1 MLIIGISGQTG
12 AGKSTFANF
21 LSQRGLGENLE
32 VDAIGHELL
41 ADPEVKESLVKVFG
55 AEILDGSGAVCRRS
69 LGRLAFRSSEATC
82 SLNSVMHPA
91 MRKLVAARVEA
102 ARQAALPSI
111 IINAALLFSM
121 ELDRLCNRLIYVQAD
136 PEVRLRRLVN
146 YRNWSEESARERLF
160 AQDRLPVVPGV
171 TIVENNADEAAL
183 AAVAGQIAEK
193 LLKGVGADEKAR

>member
-41 ADPEVKESLVKVFG
+41 AAPEVRESLVKTFG
-55 AEILDGSGAVCRRS
+55 AEILDASGAVCRRS
-69 LGRLAFRSSEATC
+69 LGRLAFRSSDATS
-82 SLNSVMHPA
+82 SLNAVMHPA
-91 MRKLVAARVEA
+91 MRKLVAARVES

-121 ELDRLCNRLIYVQAD
+121 ELDGLCNRLIYVQAD

-160 AQDRLPVVPGV
+160 AQDRLPAVPGV
-171 TIVENNADEAAL
+171 VIVENNADESAL
-183 AAVAGQIAEK
+183 AAVADQIAEN
-193 LLKGVGADEKAR
+193 LLKGAGADEKTR